1 MEKEIIYN
9 FYINMQAPYKEQFK
23 TLFNMWC
30 LTIFNKTFELTE
42 DNVYTFLC
50 DYFDFS
56 VIHKRNITY
65 LWFNKKPNIFYQCI
79 QTGINSVDNT
89 ISIRTIINYIREN
102 I

>member
-50 DYFDFS
+50 DYFKFEFITSGGQKNLWVNNKLGFYITSINYTYINRDAE
-56 VIHKRNITY
+56 RNIV
-65 LWFNKKPNIFYQCI
+65 KH
-79 QTGINSVDNT
+79 
-89 ISIRTIINYIREN
+89 IREN